1 MYLVYAPNV
10 RAGGGLVLL
19 QGLLAAWTGSPCF
32 RAVFDRR
39 AREVLF
45 VPAGVSVDWTAPGA
59 FSRVFAEWRLR
70 AAVRDGAQI
79 LCFHGIP
86 PIFLGRN
93 ARANITVFLQ
103 NRLVVERGSL
113 RAYPLK
119 TQMRV
124 GLERWFFR
132 RKIHSVG
139 KIIVQSL
146 SMRRAVGGALAGDTS
161 EGPKIYIRPFVPH
174 DLEPGPVAETHTFD
188 FIYPAN
194 GEAHKNHSLLIE
206 AWEILKADGYS
217 LSLALTLGP
226 QDEELWSQVKARVDS
241 ANLAV
246 TNLGLVPRELMGK
259 LYSSAGALILPSTT
273 ESFCLPLVEAAR
285 FDLPI
290 LAGEL
295 DYVRDVCEPVQTFDP
310 NSAISIARAVKR
322 YLRKAET
329 QVPLEGPESFWNAL
343 AADSSTP

>member
-19 QGLLAAWTGSPCF
+19 QALLSAWSGHPRF
-32 RAVFDRR
+32 RAIFDER
-39 AREVLF
+39 AREELSI
-45 VPAGVSVDWTAPGA
+45 PTGVSVDWTAPGV
-59 FSRVFAEWRLR
+59 FGRVAAEWRLR
-70 AAVRDGAQI
+70 ESVRLGAHI

-93 ARANITVFLQ
+93 ARSNITVFLQ

-119 TQMRV
+119 TRIRIH
-124 GLERWFFR
+124 LERWLFR
-132 RKIHSVG
+132 RKIYSIG
-139 KIIVQSL
+139 EIIVQSL
-146 SMRRAVGGALAGDTS
+146 SMKRALRALAGDGS
-161 EGPKIYIRPFVPH
+161 ESPQIHVRPFVPN
-174 DLEPGPVAETHTFD
+174 DLEPNAVTGGHAFD

-194 GEAHKNHSLLIE
+194 GEAHKNHCVLIE
-206 AWEILKADGYS
+206 AWEILKTDGFS
-217 LSLALTLGP
+217 PSLALTLGP
-226 QDEELWSQVKARVDS
+226 QDQELWSHVKARVDS
-241 ANLAV
+241 VNLAV
-246 TNLGLVPRELMGK
+246 TNLGLVPRQLMGR
-259 LYSSAGALILPSTT
+259 LYSSADALILPSTA

-329 QVPLEGPESFWNAL
+329 QVPLNGPEAFWSAL
-343 AADSSTP
+343 AADS